1 MTHPLIGASAP
12 LHLLSLS
19 KKKFP
24 FTVLVSWNF
33 CNDLSDCCLATE
45 AETAEKIFRVQG
57 TVGNKSTTSTMLVR
71 CSNHRASRTPCYV
84 NATYIM

>member
-1 MTHPLIGASAP
+1 MYDTPIIGASVP

-33 CNDLSDCCLATE
+33 YNDLSDGCLATE
-45 AETAEKIFRVQG
+45 AETAEKILRVQG
-57 TVGNKSTTSTMLVR
+57 RKQILNLRNAGQMLL
-71 CSNHRASRTPCYV
+71 P
-84 NATYIM
+84 